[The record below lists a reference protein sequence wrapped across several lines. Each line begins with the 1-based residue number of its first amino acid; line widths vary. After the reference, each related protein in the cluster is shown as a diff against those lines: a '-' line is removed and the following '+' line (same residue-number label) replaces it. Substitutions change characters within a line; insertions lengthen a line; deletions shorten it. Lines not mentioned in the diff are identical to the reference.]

1 MKRTMIAAVLAIF
14 AVSVAEAHCD
24 SLDGP
29 VIMAARAALGSGK
42 PDGVLAWVQPADE
55 AAIRDAFSKT
65 LEVRKLG
72 PKAAALADTW
82 FFETLVRVHRAGE
95 GAPYTG
101 LKPAGSAEEIVKKL
115 DASVE
120 KGDIKE
126 LAAMIASHA
135 ERSIGGKFGHV
146 MELKKTAGQSVEKGR
161 EYVAAYVEFMHY
173 VEGVKNA
180 VHGGAHHGKAE
191 EKPAAH
197 KH

>member
-1 MKRTMIAAVLAIF
+1 MMAAVLAIF
-14 AVSVAEAHCD
+14 AVSAAEAHCD
-24 SLDGP
+24 SMDGP
-29 VIMAARAALGSGK
+29 VIVAAKAALGSGR

-72 PKAAALADTW
+72 VKAAELADTW

-115 DASVE
+115 DVSVE
-120 KGDIKE
+120 RGDIKE
-126 LAAMIASHA
+126 LAGMISSHA
-135 ERSIGGKFGHV
+135 EHSIHAKFKHV

-161 EYVAAYVEFMHY
+161 AYVAAYVEFMHY
-173 VEGVKNA
+173 VEGVKSA
-180 VHGGAHHGKAE
+180 VHGDGHHAAGRAE
-191 EKPAAH
+191 PAEH

>member
-1 MKRTMIAAVLAIF
+1 MKKILLAVFLCLPGMAA
-14 AVSVAEAHCD
+14 AHCD
-24 SLDGP
+24 SMDGP
-29 VIMAARAALGSGK
+29 VIMAAKAALDSGN

-55 AAIRDAFSKT
+55 AAIKEAFAKTRD
-65 LEVRKLG
+65 VRKLG
-72 PKAAALADTW
+72 PKAAELADTW

-115 DASVE
+115 DASLE
-120 KGDIKE
+120 KGDVNE
-126 LAAMIASHA
+126 VAGMIASHA
-135 ERSIGGKFGHV
+135 EHSIHSKFEHV
-146 MELKKTAGQSVEKGR
+146 MELKKTAGQSVEKVR
-161 EYVAAYVEFMHY
+161 AYVAAYVEFMHY

-180 VHGGAHHGKAE
+180 VHGGGHHAAAE